1 MTRVRDFVTDLA
13 RAGKSFSEIKK
24 NVEAAYRDRS
34 LSSSQLY
41 RIIKQA
47 RAGKVTEDQ
56 RHLNPKKT
64 VRTAAL
70 IASVAAAVAAD
81 RRIDTRSL
89 AAALGVCFRTIC
101 RILKDDL
108 SLVKKSARWVP
119 KLLSQVQ
126 KEDRVRISQD
136 FVDAV
141 ERSGLCMLDRIIT
154 VPYHGGGRRK

>member
-1 MTRVRDFVTDLA
+1 M
-13 RAGKSFSEIKK
+13 
-24 NVEAAYRDRS
+24 EAAYGVRS

-47 RAGKVTEDQ
+47 RAGKDTEDQ
-56 RHLNPKKT
+56 RLLNIKKT

-70 IASVAAAVAAD
+70 IASVAAAVVAD

-89 AAALGVCFRTIC
+89 AAAHGVCLRTIC
-101 RILKDDL
+101 RILKEDL

-126 KEDRVRISQD
+126 KEDRVRISQE

-141 ERSGLCMLDRIIT
+141 KRSRLSMLDRIIT
-154 VPYHGGGRRK
+154 MDETLVSYFTPETKE